1 LFRPAAF
8 RPIVEY
14 NLISEREKYKKMA
27 DEMEKTFAELSV
39 Y

>member
-1 LFRPAAF
+1 MGF
-8 RPIVEY
+8 PIVNITSSVKEK
-14 NLISEREKYKKMA
+14 KYKKIA

>member
-1 LFRPAAF
+1 MSCPYT
-8 RPIVEY
+8 Y